1 MLYVRPNYYEKF
13 KCVADR
19 CEATCCAG
27 WQIVIDEAALLRYKS
42 EQGEYGE
49 VLRKR
54 IDWSEGVFRQ
64 DCRKRCAFLKDNNLC
79 EMYER
84 LGEDSLCFTCA
95 NYPRHIEEFENLREI
110 TLTISCPEVARIL
123 LEQKEPVKFSE
134 EEIDTDEEEF
144 DDFDPFFFSYLEDA
158 RKIMIAILQN
168 RGLSVA
174 VRVELVQ
181 KMAEEMQKIIEESD
195 LFDLA
200 DVFENYEEEDNLANA
215 VRMAEQELEAFYD
228 SAEDEFLYSKTVFG
242 RLYELEFLSEDW
254 ETYLDRCRVT
264 LYEGGARV
272 YRDLRNEFQ
281 EYCKQEPFGGIDMDI
296 LLEQLLVYFVFA
308 YFCGAVYDDNV
319 IGKIKMSVDSVTV
332 LYQMFLAKWAEQ
344 DGHLS
349 REDMK
354 QMMYRYSRELE
365 HSDVNLGR
373 MQMVYEE

>member
-1 MLYVRPNYYEKF
+1 MLYVRPEYYDKF

-49 VLRKR
+49 TLRNR
-54 IDWSEGVFRQ
+54 IDWAEGVFQQ
-64 DCRKRCAFLKDNNLC
+64 DCRKRCAFLKENNLC

-84 LGEDSLCFTCA
+84 LGEESLCVTCA
-95 NYPRHIEEFENLREI
+95 DYPRHIEEFENLREI

-144 DDFDPFFFSYLEDA
+144 EDFDPFFFSYLEDA

-168 RGLSVA
+168 RRLSLA
-174 VRVELVQ
+174 VRVSLVY
-181 KMAEEMQKIIEESD
+181 KMAEEMQDIIGESD

-200 DVFENYEEEDNLANA
+200 DVFANYEEEENLANA

-254 ETYLDRCRVT
+254 ETYLERCRVT
-264 LYEGGARV
+264 LYEGGAKA
-272 YRDLRNEFQ
+272 YRDTQNEFK
-281 EYCKQEPFGGIDMDI
+281 EYCKQAPIDGIDMDI

-344 DGHLS
+344 DGRLS
-349 REDMK
+349 GENIK
-354 QMMYRYSRELE
+354 KIMYRYSRELE
-365 HSDVNLGR
+365 HSEENLGR
-373 MQMVYEE
+373 MQS

>member
-1 MLYVRPNYYEKF
+1 MLYVRPEYYEKF

-49 VLRKR
+49 TLRNR
-54 IDWSEGVFRQ
+54 IDWAEGVFAQ
-64 DCRKRCAFLKDNNLC
+64 DCRKRCAFLKENNLC

-84 LGEDSLCFTCA
+84 LGEESLCVTCA

-123 LEQKEPVKFSE
+123 LEQKEPVRFTE

-144 DDFDPFFFSYLEDA
+144 EDFDPFFFSYLEDA
-158 RKIMIAILQN
+158 RKIMLAILQN
-168 RGLSVA
+168 RRLPVA
-174 VRVELVQ
+174 VRVSLVY
-181 KMAEEMQKIIEESD
+181 KMAEEMQDIIEVSD

-200 DVFENYEEEDNLANA
+200 DVFENYEEEENLANA
-215 VRMAEQELEAFYD
+215 VRIAERDIKTFY
-228 SAEDEFLYSKTVFG
+228 ENETEVFFYSKTVFE
-242 RLYELEFLSEDW
+242 RLYKLEFLSEDW
-254 ETYLDRCRVT
+254 KTYLDKCWMT
-264 LYEGGARV
+264 LYGKGAQG
-272 YRDLRNEFQ
+272 YRNMQEKFQ
-281 EYCKQEPFGGIDMDI
+281 KHCKQTSIDGIDMDI

-319 IGKIKMSVDSVTV
+319 IGRIRMSVDSVTV

-344 DGHLS
+344 DGRLS

-354 QMMYRYSRELE
+354 QIMYWYSRELE
-365 HSDVNLGR
+365 HSEENLGR
-373 MQMVYEE
+373 MQS